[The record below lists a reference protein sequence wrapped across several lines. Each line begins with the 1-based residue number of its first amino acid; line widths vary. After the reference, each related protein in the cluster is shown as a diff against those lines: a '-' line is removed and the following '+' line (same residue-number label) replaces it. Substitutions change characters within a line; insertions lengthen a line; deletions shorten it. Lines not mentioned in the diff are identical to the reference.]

1 MSKQHSNQIRVCHLC
16 MEECGTLKDLQ
27 IHLLT
32 EHDMRHPTMN
42 SPKVL
47 NTDSL
52 LQDMNSLQIRTNA
65 VISVS
70 VPNLPKVQRI
80 CHLCLEEYGTL
91 KDLQNHISTAH
102 NLSHPTTYYSN
113 STSGY
118 STSWQ
123 KSTLL
128 NTDSLLQDMNSS
140 QIRTN
145 TVISASVLNLPK
157 VQRICHLCLEE
168 YGTLKDLQNHIST
181 AHNLSHPTTYYSNST
196 SGYSTSWKFEHLLN
210 IPKGSPKHPQ
220 SIQIN
225 VYPKTVRA

>member
-1 MSKQHSNQIRVCHLC
+1 
-16 MEECGTLKDLQ
+16 
-27 IHLLT
+27 
-32 EHDMRHPTMN
+32 MRHPTMN

-91 KDLQNHISTAH
+91 KDLQNHISTNH

-181 AHNLSHPTTYYSNST
+181 NHNLSHPTTYYSNST
-196 SGYSTSWKFEHLLN
+196 SGNKNEFICLFSGRIHRLTICFRN
-210 IPKGSPKHPQ
+210 
-220 SIQIN
+220 
-225 VYPKTVRA
+225 

>member
-1 MSKQHSNQIRVCHLC
+1 
-16 MEECGTLKDLQ
+16 
-27 IHLLT
+27 
-32 EHDMRHPTMN
+32 MN

-65 VISVS
+65 VISAS
-70 VPNLPKVQRI
+70 VPNLPKLVQRI

-91 KDLQNHISTAH
+91 KDLQNHISTTH

-123 KSTLL
+123 KSTVL
-128 NTDSLLQDMNSS
+128 NTDSLLQEMNSL

-145 TVISASVLNLPK
+145 CESSASVPNLPK
-157 VQRICHLCLEE
+157 VQKICHLCLEV

-181 AHNLSHPTTYYSNST
+181 THNLSHPTTYYSNST
-196 SGYSTSWKFEHLLN
+196 SGYSTSWKFDHLLN
-210 IPKGSPKHPQ
+210 IPKASPTHPQ
-220 SIQIN
+220 SIQIRRL
-225 VYPKTVRA
+225 PKNHQSLKLYNQSMRYFSWMMFPQCKK